1 MPIQVVPRRE
11 KNCTCG
17 QYDRL
22 ILSSNFEKQIEEINK
37 RNDERERENKE
48 YYDRRLRDDKNEI
61 YRLQNQIDRQ
71 YRENQRQIANQN
83 ALHQK
88 EINRIINENNR
99 RETQFN
105 EERKA
110 NRERFENIE
119 YQRNQERKENNER
132 LKTIQNERERERKE
146 NIKKFENIELER
158 NQERDLN
165 SKIMPWK
172 IN

>member
-11 KNCTCG
+11 KNCTSG

-71 YRENQRQIANQN
+71 
-83 ALHQK
+83 
-88 EINRIINENNR
+88 
-99 RETQFN
+99 
-105 EERKA
+105 
-110 NRERFENIE
+110 
-119 YQRNQERKENNER
+119 
-132 LKTIQNERERERKE
+132 
-146 NIKKFENIELER
+146 
-158 NQERDLN
+158 
-165 SKIMPWK
+165 
-172 IN
+172 